1 MQVPPFT
8 LKPSMDYIVLV
19 IHKIEFNTLKNII
32 PEYTNSEYICSKKFD
47 PKEYVY
53 DYSEEYQMQDFEK
66 TLRLFNSSEM
76 NFRPILMKIEKPNIK
91 TLNFIHNFAVENQIQ
106 YHISSMELTFDF
118 VTPDKSIESIM
129 EMYSFLVQHVYLK
142 WAGKLFYND
151 YETTTYIGNCRLT
164 RSKAVRIYVKEN
176 EYGVKEKS
184 RLELILKRK
193 VLKRYNVELITDL
206 KKDVYN
212 QIISKYIEFKYL
224 KLDIYEKKYLR
235 KLRKRY
241 KTLTDNEI
249 QNILL
254 MELDTIKNIHNNK
267 SIVESFRYI
276 QGQVS
281 GPYDCIEKSDFHDIF
296 FSRIK
301 NRNFC

>member
-1 MQVPPFT
+1 MQYPKFT
-8 LKPSMDYIVLV
+8 LKPSMDYIVLS
-19 IHKIEFNTLKNII
+19 IQRIDFHSLKNII
-32 PEYTNSEYICSKKFD
+32 SKNSNFIQTNHYKLD
-47 PKEYVY
+47 YLY
-53 DYSEEYQMQDFEK
+53 DFSMEYQMPKYNDK
-66 TLRLFNSSEM
+66 VLRLLISKENPFL
-76 NFRPILMKIEKPNIK
+76 PILMKIEEPTIEI
-91 TLNFIHNFAVENQIQ
+91 LNFIHNFGVLNNIQ
-106 YHISSMELTFDF
+106 YKISSMELTFDF

-176 EYGVKEKS
+176 EHGVKEKS

-193 VLKRYNVELITDL
+193 ILKRYNVELITDL
-206 KKDVYN
+206 NKDVYN
-212 QIISKYIEFKYL
+212 QIISKYIELKFFKL
-224 KLDIYEKKYLR
+224 EIYEMKYLR
-235 KLRKRY
+235 KLRKLY

-249 QNILL
+249 QNMLL